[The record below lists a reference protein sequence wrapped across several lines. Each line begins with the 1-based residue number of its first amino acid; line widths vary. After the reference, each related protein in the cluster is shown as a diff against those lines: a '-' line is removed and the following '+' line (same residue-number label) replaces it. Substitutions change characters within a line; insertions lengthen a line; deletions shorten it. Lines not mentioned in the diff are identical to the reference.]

1 MDTAKDYFS
10 NVRTYKIDEYKK
22 KLKKPVVFCTK
33 FTLKK

>member
-22 KLKKPVVFCTK
+22 KLKKPRQELEEK
-33 FTLKK
+33 